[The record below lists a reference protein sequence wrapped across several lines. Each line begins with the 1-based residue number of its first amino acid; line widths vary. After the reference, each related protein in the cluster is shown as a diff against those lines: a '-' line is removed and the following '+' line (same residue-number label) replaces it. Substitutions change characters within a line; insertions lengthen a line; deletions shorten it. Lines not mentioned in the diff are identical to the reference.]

1 VLAKHSKSFSL
12 IDCISVGMDRMQRNF
27 EPMKKQVEAWQRSE
41 LTDVNAKVVIYE
53 AFVEGKLEAPKHL
66 APTVHDLYFEP
77 KYEEFRPP
85 RTIWSLSNAF
95 TSAFKELDAIPQF
108 KATAKLGE
116 FLETRFSKSCVAV
129 PGRPPLGK
137 RSRKSAIPH
146 VQTAAGS
153 VPLDRHFFILKP
165 LHGLRFELRS
175 PCISL
180 PSSHNNSAC
189 RGRTK
194 VILIPCNFF
203 PSAAYCF
210 MDAESTRTKGPQP
223 REGKQMEGL
232 DLEHVIERVRGHD
245 AEALGE
251 IYRQYVRRVFGLCR
265 HMLDSRER
273 AEDATSEVFLKL
285 QRSIES
291 YDGSIPFARW
301 LLRVAGNQCI
311 DVLRRQRRR
320 RQLIVEG
327 ENENTVLE
335 APSAEPSPLGA
346 VLSKEERVRVR
357 DAIAGLPDK
366 FRLPLVL
373 RYYSELSY
381 DEIARELGLQKNN
394 VATLIFRAKQELRR
408 KLARGSK

>member
-1 VLAKHSKSFSL
+1 
-12 IDCISVGMDRMQRNF
+12 
-27 EPMKKQVEAWQRSE
+27 
-41 LTDVNAKVVIYE
+41 
-53 AFVEGKLEAPKHL
+53 
-66 APTVHDLYFEP
+66 
-77 KYEEFRPP
+77 
-85 RTIWSLSNAF
+85 
-95 TSAFKELDAIPQF
+95 
-108 KATAKLGE
+108 
-116 FLETRFSKSCVAV
+116 
-129 PGRPPLGK
+129 
-137 RSRKSAIPH
+137 
-146 VQTAAGS
+146 
-153 VPLDRHFFILKP
+153 
-165 LHGLRFELRS
+165 
-175 PCISL
+175 
-180 PSSHNNSAC
+180 
-189 RGRTK
+189 
-194 VILIPCNFF
+194 
-203 PSAAYCF
+203 

-223 REGKQMEGL
+223 RKGKQMEGL
-232 DLEHVIERVRGHD
+232 DLEHVIERARGHD

-311 DVLRRQRRR
+311 DVLRRHRRS

-335 APSAEPSPLGA
+335 VPSAEPSPLRA
-346 VLSKEERVRVR
+346 VMSKEERVRVR
-357 DAIAGLPDK
+357 DAIAGLPDN

-381 DEIARELGLQKNN
+381 VEIARELGLEKNN